1 LPNCFTIHDDH
12 ARSCSVPSV
21 LILGAASGIG
31 RALAAEFSSHGY
43 DPILAGR
50 ELVELKA
57 LASDLTLR
65 YRVNARMQG
74 FDILDFDAMESSLA
88 TCLAMAGDSL
98 EGAVLCVG
106 YTVDQDVALADL
118 HEARRMLDTNFTGA
132 ALALQILA
140 QHFERHRKGFIGAL
154 SSVAGDR
161 GRQSNY
167 LYGAAKGGLTTYLQ
181 GLRNRLYHAGVRVIT
196 VKPGFVDTR
205 MTYGRPKLA
214 MVAAPE
220 AVARDIYQAIQKGKD
235 VVYVPWF
242 WRIIMLVVRSIPEG
256 LFKRLRT

>member
-1 LPNCFTIHDDH
+1 M
-12 ARSCSVPSV
+12 PSV

-31 RALAAEFSSHGY
+31 RALAVEFSAHGY

-50 ELVELKA
+50 DTAELQA
-57 LASDLTLR
+57 LASDLSLR
-65 YRVNARMQG
+65 YHVNARVLD
-74 FDILDFDAMESSLA
+74 FDILDFDGMEAALA
-88 TCLAMAGDSL
+88 PCLAAAGDPL
-98 EGAVLCVG
+98 EGAVLCIG
-106 YTVDQDVALADL
+106 YMADHETALADL
-118 HEARRMLDTNFTGA
+118 RETRRMLDTNFTGA

-140 QHFERHRKGFIGAL
+140 QHFERERKGFICAL

-181 GLRNRLYHAGVRVIT
+181 GLRNRLYHSGVRVIT

-214 MVAAPE
+214 LVAAPE
-220 AVARDIYQAIQKGKD
+220 AVAHGIYRAIKKGKN
-235 VVYVPWF
+235 VVYIPWF
-242 WRIIMLVVRSIPEG
+242 WRVIMLMVRLIPEG
-256 LFKRLRT
+256 VFKKLRM

>member
-1 LPNCFTIHDDH
+1 M
-12 ARSCSVPSV
+12 PSV

-31 RALAAEFSSHGY
+31 RALAVEFCSHGY

-50 ELVELKA
+50 DVAELQA

-65 YRVNARMQG
+65 YRVNAQVFD
-74 FDILDFDAMESSLA
+74 FDILDFDGVEARLA
-88 TCLAMAGDSL
+88 PCLAAAGDPL
-98 EGAVLCVG
+98 QGVVLCIG
-106 YTVDQDVALADL
+106 YMVDHETAFADL
-118 HEARRMLDTNFTGA
+118 RETRRMLDTNFTGA
-132 ALALQILA
+132 ALTLQILA
-140 QHFERHRKGFIGAL
+140 QHFEGQRKGFICAL

-167 LYGAAKGGLTTYLQ
+167 LYGAAKGGLTTFLQ
-181 GLRNRLYHAGVRVIT
+181 GLRNRLYHSGVQVIT

-220 AVARDIYQAIQKGKD
+220 AVARDIYHAMQKGKD

-242 WRIIMLVVRSIPEG
+242 WRFIMLVVRLIPEG
-256 LFKRLRT
+256 LFKKLRM

>member
-1 LPNCFTIHDDH
+1 
-12 ARSCSVPSV
+12 VPRV

-31 RALAAEFSSHGY
+31 RALAAEFASHGY

-50 ELVELKA
+50 DLAELQL
-57 LASDLTLR
+57 LASDLALR
-65 YRVNARMQG
+65 YRVNAQIQS
-74 FDILDFDAMESSLA
+74 FDILDFAALESSLA
-88 TCLAMAGDSL
+88 SCLARAGNSL
-98 EGAVLCVG
+98 EGVVLCIG
-106 YTVDQDVALADL
+106 CMVDHETAFADL
-118 HEARRMLDTNFTGA
+118 LETRRMLDTNFTGA
-132 ALALQILA
+132 ALTLQIMA
-140 QHFERHRKGFIGAL
+140 QYFELQRKGFICAL

-167 LYGAAKGGLTTYLQ
+167 MYGAAKSGLSTYLQ

-205 MTYGRPKLA
+205 MTYGRPRLF

-220 AVARDIYQAIQKGKD
+220 AVARDIYNAIQKGKD

-242 WRIIMLVVRSIPEG
+242 WQIIMLVVRAVPEG
-256 LFKRLRT
+256 LFKKLRT